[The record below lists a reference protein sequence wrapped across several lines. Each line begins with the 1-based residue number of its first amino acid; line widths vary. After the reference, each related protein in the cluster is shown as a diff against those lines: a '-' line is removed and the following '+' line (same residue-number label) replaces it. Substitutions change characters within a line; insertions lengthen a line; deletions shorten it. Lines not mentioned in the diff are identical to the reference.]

1 MIGLIRQQ
9 GDDGD
14 PESPVKHYPGHGS
27 PVKTVL
33 SKLQR
38 ANTKGGKN
46 QKWAWS
52 HPKSLRVTNREVG
65 SEERTLISPCE
76 MEPGKGW
83 RKRRPKLEHHHMVKI
98 MIFL

>member
-1 MIGLIRQQ
+1 MI
-9 GDDGD
+9 
-14 PESPVKHYPGHGS
+14 VK
-27 PVKTVL
+27 KIE
-33 SKLQR
+33 R
-38 ANTKGGKN
+38 KGGKN

-83 RKRRPKLEHHHMVKI
+83 RKRRPKLEHPHMVKI
-98 MIFL
+98 MMFL

>member
-46 QKWAWS
+46 QKS
-52 HPKSLRVTNREVG
+52 FKVFK
-65 SEERTLISPCE
+65 ISCE
-76 MEPGKGW
+76 
-83 RKRRPKLEHHHMVKI
+83 LE
-98 MIFL
+98 L

>member
-46 QKWAWS
+46 QKS
-52 HPKSLRVTNREVG
+52 FKV
-65 SEERTLISPCE
+65 
-76 MEPGKGW
+76 
-83 RKRRPKLEHHHMVKI
+83 
-98 MIFL
+98 F